1 MSSEKPFTSHVEGY
15 DNGKPSTQFEEYVK
29 PKTSEA
35 DVGVDLGIEEL
46 NELEYYDLPPS
57 LQHMTQEELRILD
70 KKTTRRIDF
79 RILPILIVLY
89 ILNYIDR
96 TGIATARLGT
106 LEEDLHMHGNQYQI
120 ALSILFVGYILFQ
133 VPSNMLMN
141 RLGRPSTYLAVVMTI
156 WGAIS
161 TCTAAVQGFGG
172 LAAVRVLLGV
182 VESAFFPGALMILSS
197 WYDKKSLALRNS
209 ILYSG
214 SLISS
219 AFGGLLSAAILEMDG
234 LGGVAGWRYIFIIE
248 GGLTVLIAPLAYFIL
263 PDNPNNT
270 KFLSQEEK
278 DIVMWKLKKDLGNV
292 DDSDAEAKE
301 SDWQG
306 FLHACKDIKVW
317 LLVATHS
324 FLVAACGITNFFPSV
339 VQTLNF
345 TRTVTLCLTAPPY
358 VIAVVATFLWSMH
371 ADRTGERFWHITI
384 PLLLSLAAFIIGA
397 ALLNIGARYFSMC
410 LMVPSLYCAFVVIL
424 TWISNCCPRPP
435 AKRAAAIALVNCL
448 SNSTSIWNAYLYP
461 ASDAPRYLVAF
472 CCNCGFIVAS
482 IAFAVGLRIRLMVL
496 NKRIERGTMDW
507 QKEFGKGND
516 GTKIASDF
524 KFLY

>member
-1 MSSEKPFTSHVEGY
+1 MSSEKPTTSHLESY
-15 DNGKPSTQFEEYVK
+15 DFNKPSTQYEEDVK
-29 PKTSEA
+29 PKTSDAEYGL
-35 DVGVDLGIEEL
+35 GVEEI
-46 NELEYYDLPPS
+46 NELEYYDLPES
-57 LQHMTQEELRILD
+57 LQHMTQEELKALD
-70 KKTTRRIDF
+70 KKTTRKIDF

-106 LEEDLHMHGNQYQI
+106 LEEDLNLTGSDYQI
-120 ALSILFVGYILFQ
+120 ALSILFAGYILFQ

-141 RLGRPSTYLAVVMTI
+141 KLGRPSTYLAVVMTI

-219 AFGGLLSAAILEMDG
+219 AFGGLISAAILQMDG
-234 LGGVAGWRYIFIIE
+234 LGGVSGWRYIFIIE
-248 GGLTVLIAPLAYFIL
+248 GGCTVLVAPLAYFIL
-263 PDNPNNT
+263 PDNPDNT
-270 KFLSQEEK
+270 KFLTQEEK

-292 DDSDAEAKE
+292 NDSDKEAKE
-301 SDWQG
+301 SEWQG
-306 FLHACKDIKVW
+306 FLHAIKDIKVW

-324 FLVAACGITNFFPSV
+324 LLVAACGITNFFPSV

-345 TRTVTLCLTAPPY
+345 SRTITLCLTAPPY

-371 ADRTGERFWHITI
+371 ADRTGERFWHITV
-384 PLLLSLAAFIIGA
+384 PLLLSLAAFIIA
-397 ALLNIGARYFSMC
+397 AASLNLGARYFSMC
-410 LMVPSLYCAFVVIL
+410 LMIPSLYCAFVVIL

-461 ASDAPRYLVAF
+461 SSDAPRYLIAF

-482 IAFAVGLRIRLMVL
+482 IAFAIGLRIRLMVL
-496 NKRIERGTMDW
+496 NKRIERGTINW
-507 QKEFGKGND
+507 QKEFGQGND
-516 GTKIASDF
+516 GSKISADF
-524 KFLY
+524 RFLY